1 MATPDPGRVAVFPF
15 RVTTA
20 DSLLGEGVAELVAG
34 ELTGESGPKAVHMG
48 TTLRV
53 WRRAG
58 GGLRAPLDQPAEM
71 RVYREYLDLRRFAD
85 SVLLPQRDSVRTELA
100 RLEAVKR

>member
-1 MATPDPGRVAVFPF
+1 MRFVASTAALILAARSLLAPWPDGSPAPGGRRAAAPPDPGRIAVFPC

-34 ELTGESGPKAVHMG
+34 EFTGAGGPKATHMG

-58 GGLRAPLDQPAEM
+58 GGLRTPDA
-71 RVYREYLDLRRFAD
+71 
-85 SVLLPQRDSVRTELA
+85 QRDRKST
-100 RLEAVKR
+100 